1 MTTRVDSWGHGYQ
14 PSESVW
20 RTADLFVLILAVVAL
35 VGGALLRQ
43 SNFNATETASAQG
56 ISFSVPKGSIA
67 RTEGE
72 SYVATTK
79 EGFTVRVETLPVPPI
94 GAEDVGALAT
104 TRAIKLA
111 ENRQL
116 FQSVGTD
123 QISVGDKT
131 AAVMEYQYVLSAS
144 DQIFSSALQVV
155 NGYELLVANGE
166 TLYAVSL
173 EGPSDKRAELD
184 ALWSQIQSSV
194 RFGG

>member
-43 SNFNATETASAQG
+43 GNFNATETASTQG
-56 ISFSVPKGSIA
+56 VSFSIPRGAIA
-67 RTEGE
+67 QTEGQT
-72 SYVATTK
+72 YVATTN
-79 EGFTVRVETLPVPPI
+79 EGLTVRVETLPVPPI
-94 GAEDVGALAT
+94 GAEDVAALAT
-104 TRAIKLA
+104 TRAIQLA
-111 ENRQL
+111 QGRQL

-123 QISVGDKT
+123 KTTVGDKT
-131 AAVMEYQYVLSAS
+131 AGVMEYQYVLSSS
-144 DQIFSSALQVV
+144 DQIFASGLQVI

-166 TLYAVSL
+166 TLYAISL

>member
-35 VGGALLRQ
+35 IGGALLRQ
-43 SNFNATETASAQG
+43 SNFNATETVSAQG
-56 ISFSVPKGSIA
+56 VSFNIPRGA
-67 RTEGE
+67 LTQTEGQT
-72 SYVATTK
+72 YVATH
-79 EGFTVRVETLPVPPI
+79 EGMTVRVETLPVPPI
-94 GAEDVGALAT
+94 GGEDVAALAT
-104 TRAIKLA
+104 TRAIQLA
-111 ENRQL
+111 QGRQL

-123 QISVGDKT
+123 QTTVGDKI
-131 AAVMEYQYVLSAS
+131 AGVMEYQYVQSS
-144 DQIFSSALQVV
+144 TDQIFSSGLQVI

-166 TLYAVSL
+166 TLYAISL